1 MVLTALTIVAAVPS
15 LGRTPDRWLEWDA
28 ACHERGV
35 IPERRPSDEASGR
48 LIAMVGVG
56 GKQTRVAMRRGL
68 ARLKADMVARKVLCD
83 DKHVGIPCNVSVVG
97 ADVISACVP
106 EGAPALSASL
116 CDPWGLDFQQEA
128 HVLDQT
134 RRPLHAFDIIRW
146 RT

>member
-97 ADVISACVP
+97 ADVTYDWGAF
-106 EGAPALSASL
+106 EGGAARVEALVAARLAPRA
-116 CDPWGLDFQQEA
+116 
-128 HVLDQT
+128 
-134 RRPLHAFDIIRW
+134 
-146 RT
+146 